1 MSELISRLNGGQP
14 SAKFCPGCGYPVI
27 LTLLKN
33 NLQKLNL
40 LEQAVLGL
48 DIGCSLLAWNFLPIN
63 TFQTHH
69 GRVVPTM
76 LGFKRARKESLC
88 VALVGDGGAYA
99 IGLQSLLHAAKRDEA
114 IFVLVINNTVYGMTG
129 GQTAPTTL
137 KGQVTP
143 TSPAGNNE
151 EPMFGPELVKGMTKA
166 GAFVARSA
174 VNEPKQLNEFLEKA
188 IQTQQAGHF
197 ALLEVLS
204 FCPTNWKTTG
214 VETIKY
220 LDERLKPVFK
230 LGEISGHSEE
240 RSDEESFLN

>member
-1 MSELISRLNGGQP
+1 MYIMSDLNSSEKIQA
-14 SAKFCPGCGYPVI
+14 AKFCPGCGYPII

-33 NLQKLNL
+33 NLQKLGL
-40 LEQAVLGL
+40 LEKSVLGL

-76 LGFKRARKESLC
+76 MGFKRARKESVC

-99 IGLQSLLHAAKRDEA
+99 IGLQSLLHVARRDEP

-143 TSPAGNNE
+143 TSPKGNNE
-151 EPMFGPELVKGMTKA
+151 EPMFGPELVRQMAKE
-166 GAFVARSA
+166 GAFVARTA
-174 VNEPKQLNEFLEKA
+174 VNEPKQLNEFFEKA
-188 IQTQQAGHF
+188 IQTVEAGHF

-204 FCPTNWKTTG
+204 FCPTNWKTQG
-214 VETIKY
+214 VETIKH
-220 LDERLKPVFK
+220 LGEKLKPVFK
-230 LGEISGHSEE
+230 LGEIK
-240 RSDEESFLN
+240 NV